1 MKEVTVQEFE
11 KNFDTY
17 MDRIE
22 NGEEFLIRQPDGR
35 GVVAVPA
42 TQLEQALDDIGDD
55 TWYNV
60 YNNHNDAS

>member
-22 NGEEFLIRQPDGR
+22 TGVEFWIRQADGR
-35 GVVAVPA
+35 GVVAMPA
-42 TQLEQALDDIGDD
+42 KQREQALDDIGDN
-55 TWYNV
+55 TSYNV
-60 YNNHNDAS
+60 YNNHDDAS